1 MVSVTGHPDTS
12 LIVLEGG
19 LDVDAV
25 PLMVDTGELALSVEV
40 VRPPVARQD
49 PLEAVLPSPGVDQ
62 EAVTSRRSDQ
72 HRPASQV
79 PLGDEGLGVA
89 RDLVADLGDAEACL
103 QNPYLVPSGMMTC
116 SSSPRLE

>member
-40 VRPPVARQD
+40 VRPPVPRQD
-49 PLEAVLPSPGVDQ
+49 PLEAVVPLPGVDQ
-62 EAVTSRRSDQ
+62 EAITTRPPARRVS
-72 HRPASQV
+72 
-79 PLGDEGLGVA
+79 LGWK
-89 RDLVADLGDAEACL
+89 
-103 QNPYLVPSGMMTC
+103 Y
-116 SSSPRLE
+116 